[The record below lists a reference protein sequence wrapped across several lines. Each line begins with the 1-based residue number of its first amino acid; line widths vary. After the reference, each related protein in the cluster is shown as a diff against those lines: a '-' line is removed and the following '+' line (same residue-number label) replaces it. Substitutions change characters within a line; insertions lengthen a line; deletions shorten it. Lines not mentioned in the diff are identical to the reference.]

1 MSLTAKQQRFIQEY
15 LIDLNATQA
24 AIRAGYSA
32 KTAGQIG
39 DENLKKPQI
48 ARAVRAAVDERAI
61 RTALTA
67 DKVLADIERV
77 RAKAEAE
84 GQLNTALRA
93 SELQGKHLKL
103 FDRGADSQSNERDL
117 IADMLHSLAPTTG
130 PPSLR
135 KPVKGTLV
143 DY

>member
-1 MSLTAKQQRFIQEY
+1 MTLKQQRFIDEY

-48 ARAVRAAVDERAI
+48 ARAVRAAMDERAA

-77 RAKAEAE
+77 RSKAEAD

-103 FDRGADSQSNERDL
+103 FDRGAESQSKERDL
-117 IADMLHSLAPTTG
+117 IGELLHSLAPTVG

-135 KPVKGTLV
+135 KPVKGTLIEH
-143 DY
+143 